1 MFDKAVKF
9 IENFDADLTKILSHF
24 FEGFTPYKELPFF
37 ASHFTDFTKTIV
49 YSFFILVPLLFLK
62 ILFPYKRRFT
72 YPIFF
77 VLGVIGISLVGIF
90 LGFMQLLYA

>member
-1 MFDKAVKF
+1 MLEKSAKIVRA
-9 IENFDADLTKILSHF
+9 FDADLTGIISQF
-24 FEGFTPYKELPFF
+24 FKRYAPLKELPFF
-37 ASHFTDFTKTIV
+37 TSHLTDFTKIIV
-49 YSFFILVPLLFLK
+49 YSLFILIPLLFLK